1 MADLTKKHKTKLPW
15 LRGNFRYYGTTFI
28 GYCVKRSIA
37 STVCKN
43 LSKLAYQK
51 GLKEKEQYANEQ
63 ILRELEKIKF
73 IVLKDYKELEDDPD
87 KDCYKY
93 FLYNLDKRIKE
104 LKEVKP

>member
-15 LRGNFRYYGTTFI
+15 QHGGFRYCGTTFI

-43 LSKLAYQK
+43 LSKLAYRK
-51 GLKEKEQYANEQ
+51 GLKEKEQYANARVLE
-63 ILRELEKIKF
+63 ELENQVKKF
-73 IVLKDYKELEDDPD
+73 QKEYYDGKSFYDDIQD
-87 KDCYKY
+87 
-93 FLYNLDKRIKE
+93 RIKE

>member
-15 LRGNFRYYGTTFI
+15 QHGGFRYCGTTFI

-51 GLKEKEQYANEQ
+51 GLKEKEQYAKSKV
-63 ILRELEKIKF
+63 LE
-73 IVLKDYKELEDDPD
+73 ELEDL
-87 KDCYKY
+87 KKCFECVNADCYDLEQDIK
-93 FLYNLDKRIKE
+93 FRILK
-104 LKEVKP
+104 LKEVKQP